1 MAKRPKM
8 VPRTPPRRDRLAVRD
23 ERRRDLWFFFMIAYL
38 LRMGGKT
45 SGRLSVA
52 GSIAIG
58 PSDPKKLRTEDLFI
72 VEGCKRRWGW
82 TIGVGIKSPI
92 SVELARE
99 IARNCQKGAID
110 SGFLL
115 LGVGF

>member
-1 MAKRPKM
+1 M

-23 ERRRDLWFFFMIAYL
+23 ERRRDLRFFFMIAYL
-38 LRMGGKT
+38 LRMVGKT

-52 GSIAIG
+52 GSIGFG
-58 PSDPKKLRTEDLFI
+58 PRDPMEIRPEGTFI
-72 VEGCKRRWGW
+72 VEGCKRRWDW
-82 TIGVGIKSPI
+82 TVGVGIKSPI

-115 LGVGF
+115 LGIGF

>member
-1 MAKRPKM
+1 M

-23 ERRRDLWFFFMIAYL
+23 ERRRDLLFFFMIAHL

-52 GSIAIG
+52 GSMGVGTRNPMGLRIAVVC
-58 PSDPKKLRTEDLFI
+58 I

-99 IARNCQKGAID
+99 IAWNCQKGAID

>member
-1 MAKRPKM
+1 M
-8 VPRTPPRRDRLAVRD
+8 
-23 ERRRDLWFFFMIAYL
+23 DLWFFFMIAYL
-38 LRMGGKT
+38 LRVVGKT

-52 GSIAIG
+52 GSIAFG
-58 PSDPKKLRTEDLFI
+58 PSDPEKLRAEVSFI
-72 VEGCKRRWGW
+72 VGGCKRRWDW

-115 LGVGF
+115 LGIGFSEWRWEFGSDGVC

>member
-1 MAKRPKM
+1 M

-23 ERRRDLWFFFMIAYL
+23 ERRKDLWFFFMIAYL
-38 LRMGGKT
+38 LRMVGKT

-52 GSIAIG
+52 GSIAVG
-58 PSDPKKLRTEDLFI
+58 PRDPMELRPEDAVI
-72 VEGCKRRWGW
+72 VEGCKRRWDW
-82 TIGVGIKSPI
+82 TIGLGIKSPI

-115 LGVGF
+115 LGIGF

>member
-1 MAKRPKM
+1 
-8 VPRTPPRRDRLAVRD
+8 
-23 ERRRDLWFFFMIAYL
+23 MIAYL
-38 LRMGGKT
+38 LRMVGKT

-52 GSIAIG
+52 GSIAFG
-58 PSDPKKLRTEDLFI
+58 PSDPMELRPENTVI

-99 IARNCQKGAID
+99 IARNCQKGAIV